1 MINTRSNLTALVLLF
16 CVPALFSQTST
27 QVTNQ
32 IEAGKLFFQNGRYQ
46 EALASFRESLTDPR
60 LSNLR
65 AEASFWTA
73 KTLYSLSRWDEASRS
88 FDAFLAQYPSDRNAV
103 EAEYLRSRIY
113 YLVEDYESAI
123 QLFARFIQRYPT
135 SPFVPNAYYWTAESF
150 YSQGNLA
157 EAKQVYQ
164 LIVNNY
170 ESSSRFEAAQ
180 YRLEVLD
187 LKQKEQELIQLLRWT
202 QEESIKLTQE
212 FRRQEQAYQQAIQSL
227 RSSSPSTAA
236 ENQSAQLATASEL
249 RQAQARVESLLAQN
263 RELSGQLQAIQSS
276 LDSANRRIEELGRS
290 SATTPAGTVSTTT
303 ALLLEMKA
311 DVLEAKELLIQ
322 TLLEAL
328 Q

>member
-1 MINTRSNLTALVLLF
+1 
-16 CVPALFSQTST
+16 
-27 QVTNQ
+27 
-32 IEAGKLFFQNGRYQ
+32 
-46 EALASFRESLTDPR
+46 
-60 LSNLR
+60 
-65 AEASFWTA
+65 
-73 KTLYSLSRWDEASRS
+73 LYSLSRWDEASRS

-212 FRRQEQAYQQAIQSL
+212 FRHQEQAYQQAIQSL
-227 RSSSPSTAA
+227 RSS
-236 ENQSAQLATASEL
+236 
-249 RQAQARVESLLAQN
+249 
-263 RELSGQLQAIQSS
+263 
-276 LDSANRRIEELGRS
+276 
-290 SATTPAGTVSTTT
+290 
-303 ALLLEMKA
+303 
-311 DVLEAKELLIQ
+311 
-322 TLLEAL
+322 
-328 Q
+328 